1 MSPGKSPNRGR
12 FLSRRRLSMAERLT
26 REETRA
32 LIGPADDAA
41 LAEILQMG
49 ADRAELTEALAW
61 IENDEAMLNE
71 GRPIPQGRVARLVE
85 ILKTRD
91 EEDLS
96 ELSTR

>member
-1 MSPGKSPNRGR
+1 
-12 FLSRRRLSMAERLT
+12 
-26 REETRA
+26 
-32 LIGPADDAA
+32 
-41 LAEILQMG
+41 MG
-49 ADRAELTEALAW
+49 ADRAELNEALAW

>member
-1 MSPGKSPNRGR
+1 
-12 FLSRRRLSMAERLT
+12 MAERLT

-71 GRPIPQGRVARLVE
+71 GRPVPQGRVARLVE

-91 EEDLS
+91 EEDLF

>member
-1 MSPGKSPNRGR
+1 
-12 FLSRRRLSMAERLT
+12 MAERLT

>member
-1 MSPGKSPNRGR
+1 
-12 FLSRRRLSMAERLT
+12 MAERLT
-26 REETRA
+26 REEARA

>member
-1 MSPGKSPNRGR
+1 MT
-12 FLSRRRLSMAERLT
+12 ERLT

-32 LIGPADDAA
+32 HIGPADDAA

-49 ADRAELTEALAW
+49 ADRAELNEALAW